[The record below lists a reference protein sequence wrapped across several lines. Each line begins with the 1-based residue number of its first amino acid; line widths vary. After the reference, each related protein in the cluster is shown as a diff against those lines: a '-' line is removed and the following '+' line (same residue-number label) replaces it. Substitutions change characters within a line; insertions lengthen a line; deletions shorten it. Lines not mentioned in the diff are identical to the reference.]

1 MVHTFRSAGSPNL
14 LGGQEHWRVHLVSVE
29 RQTKKDKDRQ
39 AEDSEGHKEHG
50 GGRVKG
56 MKKMENRS
64 WMARDKTTN
73 ASCPGIRDLASFQKQ
88 K

>member
-1 MVHTFRSAGSPNL
+1 
-14 LGGQEHWRVHLVSVE
+14 VSVE

-56 MKKMENRS
+56 MKKNGESIMDGQRQNNKCLLP
-64 WMARDKTTN
+64 WH
-73 ASCPGIRDLASFQKQ
+73 P
-88 K
+88 